1 MAKPQKSTAQSEV
14 PGLVKKGPLYYLK
27 RDWQLYALMLLPM
40 VFIIVFKYFAYTGLS
55 VAFLDYKI
63 GKGYAGS
70 KFVGLKIF
78 EKVFKHRDFTKAVV
92 NTLLLN
98 VLDLIFSFPMPIILA
113 LLLNEIRVKW
123 FKRTTQTLLYL
134 PHFLSWVVIGAVAY
148 QMFATQSGVVNALIA
163 NAGKSPIPFLQ
174 EDGWWLFSYCDVF
187 PIVPRGQ
194 VDAVPSTAVNVTVV
208 GGALAAAAVAEAPDV
223 RRIWVCGDSTVT
235 DQTANLPYAPGTSY
249 CGWGQM
255 LPAYLP
261 DVCITNHAHSGLTT
275 ESFTSEGHW
284 DIVKPRLRAGDICL
298 YQFGHNDQKLA
309 HLQAYCGYTDRLR
322 TYIKETRT
330 AGAVPVLVTPLA
342 RNSWKD
348 AAHYNDFLADFAD
361 AVLTLGKAE
370 NVMVLDLHTWA
381 MALMQQ
387 DGLETAKR
395 WFYPGDYTHTND
407 FGAYKMAGFVAHALG
422 DALGLMV
429 TDAPEWTPT
438 PPFVP
443 LEAPADCAIPAPEGD
458 PFADYDATRPNDT
471 LTRAE
476 ALELAIKALK
486 LFPINVY
493 NDLYSDIV
501 GHETYAGTI
510 QCAAQNDLIP
520 PEWVADGSLYPNQ
533 TVTAA
538 DFLAVL
544 IPGAAGRRPLA
555 DAVPVP
561 DSVPVYAR
569 RAVGQAVAE
578 GLIAPEAL
586 TKPLNRSNAA
596 EICRRLHI

>member
-1 MAKPQKSTAQSEV
+1 MGWGT
-14 PGLVKKGPLYYLK
+14 
-27 RDWQLYALMLLPM
+27 
-40 VFIIVFKYFAYTGLS
+40 IIY
-55 VAFLDYKI
+55 
-63 GKGYAGS
+63 
-70 KFVGLKIF
+70 
-78 EKVFKHRDFTKAVV
+78 
-92 NTLLLN
+92 
-98 VLDLIFSFPMPIILA
+98 
-113 LLLNEIRVKW
+113 
-123 FKRTTQTLLYL
+123 
-134 PHFLSWVVIGAVAY
+134 
-148 QMFATQSGVVNALIA
+148 
-163 NAGKSPIPFLQ
+163 
-174 EDGWWLFSYCDVF
+174 
-187 PIVPRGQ
+187 
-194 VDAVPSTAVNVTVV
+194 
-208 GGALAAAAVAEAPDV
+208 LAA
-223 RRIWVCGDSTVT
+223 
-235 DQTANLPYAPGTSY
+235 
-249 CGWGQM
+249 
-255 LPAYLP
+255 
-261 DVCITNHAHSGLTT
+261 ITNVNSELYEAAKVDGANRWQQCLHVTLPCIRSTIVVMLIMQLGKLMGGSFERIVALSNAKATEFTT
-275 ESFTSEGHW
+275 T
-284 DIVKPRLRAGDICL
+284 I
-298 YQFGHNDQKLA
+298 
-309 HLQAYCGYTDRLR
+309 
-322 TYIKETRT
+322 
-330 AGAVPVLVTPLA
+330 PVLVTPLA

-533 TVTAA
+533 TVAAA